1 MNETKVRISPGAES
15 SPIRADLLQ
24 QRECAIDVSPYEI
37 LWPPDG
43 AVHVTL
49 GRKVYDGA
57 RLAAIEQTAQQ
68 PVVRDIALHK
78 LVPPV
83 IRNGCQIVNV
93 SSVREFVQVDDRRRF
108 PLHPPQNEVGS
119 DKTGSA
125 GDENRILHK

>member
-1 MNETKVRISPGAES
+1 MIGTHQMVRCGLGCGIRTVRSVRRCFRKWRIIRAKRSVHLVGGNMNETKVRISPGAES

-68 PVVRDIALHK
+68 PVVRDI
-78 LVPPV
+78 
-83 IRNGCQIVNV
+83 
-93 SSVREFVQVDDRRRF
+93 
-108 PLHPPQNEVGS
+108 
-119 DKTGSA
+119 
-125 GDENRILHK
+125 